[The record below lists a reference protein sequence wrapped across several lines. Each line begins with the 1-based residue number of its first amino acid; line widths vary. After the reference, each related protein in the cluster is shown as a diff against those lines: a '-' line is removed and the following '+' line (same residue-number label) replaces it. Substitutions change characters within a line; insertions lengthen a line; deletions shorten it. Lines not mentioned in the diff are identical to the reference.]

1 MLVSVAW
8 ILPAVFAVLN
18 RIAQP
23 RLSGLDPFTAHALLR
38 ASGDWLIYGFLTPGV
53 FAVSKRWPLTRP
65 HLIRRAMLHLGLSLL
80 LCVSWATCPY
90 PFRMVLVSIFAPK
103 HLSAAMQGGAVYF
116 WRSI

>member
-1 MLVSVAW
+1 LRVSCDRDSVGRVRFQPRFRPWMLVSVAW

-38 ASGDWLIYGFLTPGV
+38 ANGDWLIYGFLTPGV

-65 HLIRRAMLHLGLSLL
+65 I
-80 LCVSWATCPY
+80 
-90 PFRMVLVSIFAPK
+90 
-103 HLSAAMQGGAVYF
+103 
-116 WRSI
+116 